1 MKSKSVPSEVELQL
15 LANKNSLPFY
25 QDFESHRRK
34 LSELLLSR
42 GDTGSLCVL
51 GAGNCFDLEL
61 EALCQHFDE
70 VHLVD
75 IDRQALERAA
85 KRLAPAERERLR
97 LHAPVD
103 LSGCNQDLTKFRDF
117 QVTPEHLMVLPT
129 NVSQEL
135 SKQLGGPFDLVVSAC
150 ILSQMHL
157 TARRVL
163 GTQHPLFDAVNLVLT
178 LTHLRTLL
186 RLTRPGGR
194 AWLVTDASSDEIA
207 PLGELETQASLLG
220 PLQQFEQ
227 QNLLFH
233 TVAPSMV
240 LSIAAQDPTLR
251 KQSVLSPPADV
262 WLWRNGP
269 RRTFLVYACEL
280 LPGSGTPKQK

>member
-1 MKSKSVPSEVELQL
+1 MTSTNVRAEVELQL
-15 LANKNSLPFY
+15 LANKNALPFY

-34 LSELLLSR
+34 LTELLLSR

-51 GAGNCFDLEL
+51 GAGNCFDLDL

-70 VHLVD
+70 IHLVD
-75 IDRQALERAA
+75 LDRQALERGAQ
-85 KRLAPAERERLR
+85 RVAPELRERLR

-103 LSGCNQDLTKFRDF
+103 LSGCNQDLAKFRDF
-117 QVTPEHLMVLPT
+117 QVTPEHLMALPT
-129 NVSQEL
+129 NVSRDL
-135 SKQLGGPFDLVVSAC
+135 AARLAGPFDLVVSAC
-150 ILSQMHL
+150 LLSQMHL

-163 GTQHPLFDAVNLVLT
+163 GTEHPLFDAVNLVLT
-178 LTHLRTLL
+178 LSHLRTLL

-194 AWLVTDASSDEIA
+194 AWLVTDATSDEIA
-207 PLGELETQASLLG
+207 PLGELGAQASLLG
-220 PLQQFEQ
+220 PLQQLEQ

-240 LSIAAQDPTLR
+240 LGIAAQDPTLR
-251 KQSVLSPPADV
+251 KQSVLSPPADA

-280 LPGSGTPKQK
+280 LPSSSPQP

>member
-1 MKSKSVPSEVELQL
+1 
-15 LANKNSLPFY
+15 
-25 QDFESHRRK
+25 
-34 LSELLLSR
+34 
-42 GDTGSLCVL
+42 LCVL
-51 GAGNCFDLEL
+51 GAGNCFDLDL
-61 EALCQHFDE
+61 AAVCQHFDE

-75 IDRQALERAA
+75 LDRQSLERGV
-85 KRLAPAERERLR
+85 RHLTPEQRERVR

-103 LSGCNQDLTKFRDF
+103 LSGCNRDLAKIRDLK
-117 QVTPEHLMVLPT
+117 VTPEYLMVLPT
-129 NVSQEL
+129 NASQEL
-135 SKQLGGPFDLVVSAC
+135 AERLEGPFDVVVSAC
-150 ILSQMHL
+150 LLSQMHL

-163 GTQHPLFDAVNLVLT
+163 GVRHPLFDALNLVLT

-194 AWLVTDASSDEIA
+194 GWLVTDATSDEIA
-207 PLGELETQASLLG
+207 PLNQLQTSECLLG
-220 PLQQFEQ
+220 PLQQLEQ

-240 LSIAAQDPTLR
+240 LRIAAQDPTLR
-251 KQSVLSPPADV
+251 SQSLLSPPTDA

-280 LPGSGTPKQK
+280 THQL